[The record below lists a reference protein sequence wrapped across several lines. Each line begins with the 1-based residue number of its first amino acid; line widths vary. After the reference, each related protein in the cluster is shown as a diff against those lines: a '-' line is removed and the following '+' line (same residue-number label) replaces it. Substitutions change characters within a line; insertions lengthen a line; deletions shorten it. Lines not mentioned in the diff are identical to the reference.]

1 MNGGIF
7 FLFELRLD
15 DEVLRTKG
23 YLLLQQILEKLS
35 TCCLCRV
42 HHIKDELSFQLV

>member
-7 FLFELRLD
+7 LLFELGLD
-15 DEVLRTKG
+15 DEVPGTKD
-23 YLLLQQILEKLS
+23 YLLLQQVLEKLS

-42 HHIKDELSFQLV
+42 HHTSR